1 MSIEAFVKEWL
12 SGGED
17 RHLRVK
23 HGGEGGL
30 FYVLREDAD
39 DNDAERDD
47 RRAER
52 RAKEI
57 DTDHLRKLLNQ
68 AEDLL
73 IEATEGE
80 DFNGCPA
87 PDEAIE
93 PYLQVVRAI
102 ESRKVML

>member
-39 DNDAERDD
+39 DNDAERDGVGKTIAD
-47 RRAER
+47 ALEDCFSDLRGG
-52 RAKEI
+52 AK
-57 DTDHLRKLLNQ
+57 
-68 AEDLL
+68 
-73 IEATEGE
+73 
-80 DFNGCPA
+80 P
-87 PDEAIE
+87 
-93 PYLQVVRAI
+93 
-102 ESRKVML
+102 